1 MASRILDRSGRRRDL
16 PRLRRRVPPMTDETP
31 KGERI
36 AKVMAR
42 AGLCSRREAEALIA
56 QGRVFINGKRLTSP
70 AHNVQPTDEIIVDN
84 KKLAKPERPRLF
96 RFHKPR
102 GVLTATR
109 DPEGRPTIYD
119 GMPAELPR
127 LMPVGRLDYNSEGLL
142 LLTNDGGIKRHLE
155 LPATGIK
162 RKYRVR
168 VYGSPDP
175 ARLARLKNG
184 ITIEGV
190 QYGSIDARL
199 EGKSNTS
206 NAWMIFELTEG
217 KNREIRRVCE
227 AMGLQVNRLIRIGYG
242 AFELDKLAVKA
253 IEEVGPGE
261 LRKVLGAALAGA
273 PLKLGGRPGT

>member
-1 MASRILDRSGRRRDL
+1 
-16 PRLRRRVPPMTDETP
+16 MTDETP
-31 KGERI
+31 KGAPLKGERI

-70 AHNVQPTDEIIVDN
+70 AHNVQPTDEIVVDN

-142 LLTNDGGIKRHLE
+142 LLTNDGAIKRHLE

-184 ITIEGV
+184 ITVEGV
-190 QYGSIDARL
+190 QYGAIDARL

-206 NAWMIFELTEG
+206 NAWMIFELAEG

-261 LRKVLGAALAGA
+261 LRKLLGSALAGA
-273 PLKLGGRPGT
+273 PLKLGGRPET